1 MFTRREVSDLI
12 EPRLRARA
20 SVWVELLV
28 HLERWDPRSV
38 VERRRDDTY
47 ERRRTRL

>member
-20 SVWVELLV
+20 SVWVELLFTWNAET
-28 HLERWDPRSV
+28 HDPWSSDEEV
-38 VERRRDDTY
+38 I
-47 ERRRTRL
+47 RTREGERA